1 MKKKLVKTL
10 ALALALSMIP
20 VMAYGASS
28 SPKNDDDDSSS
39 SESVY
44 EDKTVG
50 GDGTSGTA
58 ITQPSRPSVV
68 VSPNGQQTSVG
79 QTSKDSSGV
88 TMSLVVNKTTEDG
101 KQVSMQFGGGAVV
114 GDQVVT
120 IATGAAE
127 TAGLPEGVVN
137 VINQLNKGTGAETA
151 IPDQD
156 MTGYKKLGNTRALIV
171 SSQSTGKT
179 DAVATEVTLQV
190 SGINKETRKLV
201 AVGNGQRPGLMW
213 PQVRLHSSLPVPVP
227 CSSGGS
233 KTDPGGFTAGTAR
246 FLFSGVR
253 VR

>member
-151 IPDQD
+151 IPEQD

-201 AVGNGQRPGLMW
+201 AVYYNNATGRW
-213 PQVRLHSSLPVPVP
+213 ER
-227 CSSGGS
+227 
-233 KTDPGGFTAGTAR
+233 AEAR
-246 FLFSGVR
+246 FNVGTGEVTFIAPGSCTVQLWWI
-253 VR
+253 

>member
-151 IPDQD
+151 IP
-156 MTGYKKLGNTRALIV
+156 RA
-171 SSQSTGKT
+171 
-179 DAVATEVTLQV
+179 
-190 SGINKETRKLV
+190 
-201 AVGNGQRPGLMW
+201 
-213 PQVRLHSSLPVPVP
+213 
-227 CSSGGS
+227 
-233 KTDPGGFTAGTAR
+233 
-246 FLFSGVR
+246 
-253 VR
+253 

>member
-68 VSPNGQQTSVG
+68 VSPNGQQTSV
-79 QTSKDSSGV
+79 
-88 TMSLVVNKTTEDG
+88 NKTTEDG

-151 IPDQD
+151 IPEQD

-201 AVGNGQRPGLMW
+201 AVYYNNATGRW
-213 PQVRLHSSLPVPVP
+213 ER
-227 CSSGGS
+227 
-233 KTDPGGFTAGTAR
+233 AEAR
-246 FLFSGVR
+246 FNVATGEVTFIAPGSCTVQLWWI
-253 VR
+253 

>member
-151 IPDQD
+151 IPEQD

-171 SSQSTGKT
+171 SSQST
-179 DAVATEVTLQV
+179 
-190 SGINKETRKLV
+190 
-201 AVGNGQRPGLMW
+201 
-213 PQVRLHSSLPVPVP
+213 
-227 CSSGGS
+227 
-233 KTDPGGFTAGTAR
+233 
-246 FLFSGVR
+246 
-253 VR
+253 

>member
-79 QTSKDSSGV
+79 QTSKDSSGCLLY
-88 TMSLVVNKTTEDG
+88 TSD
-101 KQVSMQFGGGAVV
+101 
-114 GDQVVT
+114 
-120 IATGAAE
+120 AA
-127 TAGLPEGVVN
+127 
-137 VINQLNKGTGAETA
+137 
-151 IPDQD
+151 DD
-156 MTGYKKLGNTRALIV
+156 
-171 SSQSTGKT
+171 
-179 DAVATEVTLQV
+179 
-190 SGINKETRKLV
+190 
-201 AVGNGQRPGLMW
+201 
-213 PQVRLHSSLPVPVP
+213 
-227 CSSGGS
+227 
-233 KTDPGGFTAGTAR
+233 
-246 FLFSGVR
+246 
-253 VR
+253 